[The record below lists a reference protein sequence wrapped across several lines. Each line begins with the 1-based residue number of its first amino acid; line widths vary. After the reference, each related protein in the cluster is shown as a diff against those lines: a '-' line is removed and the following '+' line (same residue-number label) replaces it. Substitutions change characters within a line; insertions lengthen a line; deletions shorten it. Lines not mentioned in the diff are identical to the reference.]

1 MKRVVQLLIHP
12 KNDAYVLMWC
22 DHKQM
27 AHRDLEIGYAAIH
40 VNGNKYY
47 FLHGFQEN
55 KEH

>member
-1 MKRVVQLLIHP
+1 MRVVQLLIHP

-22 DHKQM
+22 DQKQM
-27 AHRDLEIGYAAIH
+27 AHRDLRIGYAAIH

-55 KEH
+55 KE